1 LKIDTTNS
9 TSSNLM
15 LFSEVSGSLVINTL
29 TIASINMN
37 SNHKIISI
45 ENMLLNTNYTLFS
58 ISYSI
63 SKGSFLEILNIKD

>member
-58 ISYSI
+58 ISYSK
-63 SKGSFLEILNIKD
+63 S